1 MPTKKELIEALNKAA
16 AAGDN
21 AAANEIAE
29 FIEAG
34 RFDPEA
40 TDSGKLT
47 QAEFESQYG
56 SDTPDVF
63 DISEADVSGDESTIG
78 DKVIGA
84 GEAALTAAT
93 GATGGTLGMIA
104 GTFEQL
110 AKEIGSREFG
120 SQEAANRIADRASEL
135 MAELTYQPRTEKGQE
150 YAGDIAEVGAA
161 AAPLA
166 GLGGQL
172 QAVGQSAKAASPVA
186 RQAIKPASK
195 AASKAIQPV
204 RETADAVFSY
214 QSPAKQRVARL
225 IEQASPDVDTA
236 EFKIEGP
243 AKQYQTR
250 IANAISTGAPKVK
263 KDPIAINAIDQGFDK
278 GVIASIK
285 GAAPSDKSA
294 MKKMLDIYEKGTKD
308 ALFKGKNRPSDV
320 IGDRIASDFNI
331 VKKANKKAGADINK
345 AAESLKGKQI
355 DSLDIGQQ
363 FIDDLEDMGVS
374 VSDDLKLDFVGSDI
388 EGVSGAESAISN
400 VFRRMTGG
408 KRPDAYE
415 LHRLKRYIDE
425 QVTYGK
431 AGEGL
436 KGLSERTLKSLRRNI
451 DKKLDDNFSEYKK
464 ANDIY
469 SETISAIDDLQ
480 SVAGKK
486 VDLTSENAN
495 KRLGT
500 LMRRVLSNAQSR
512 VDVIESVGEIER
524 VAKKYPQQL
533 AIEGITKGNRKPD
546 LMQLAIFSDEL
557 DSRFGPTA
565 RTSLQGQF
573 EQVANR
579 GRSIAQAQS
588 PTMAAADAAIGAAAR
603 GIDKVKGVSNEKAF
617 AAMRELLEA
626 E

>member
-1 MPTKKELIEALNKAA
+1 
-16 AAGDN
+16 
-21 AAANEIAE
+21 
-29 FIEAG
+29 
-34 RFDPEA
+34 
-40 TDSGKLT
+40 
-47 QAEFESQYG
+47 
-56 SDTPDVF
+56 
-63 DISEADVSGDESTIG
+63 
-78 DKVIGA
+78 
-84 GEAALTAAT
+84 
-93 GATGGTLGMIA
+93 
-104 GTFEQL
+104 
-110 AKEIGSREFG
+110 
-120 SQEAANRIADRASEL
+120 
-135 MAELTYQPRTEKGQE
+135 
-150 YAGDIAEVGAA
+150 
-161 AAPLA
+161 
-166 GLGGQL
+166 
-172 QAVGQSAKAASPVA
+172 
-186 RQAIKPASK
+186 
-195 AASKAIQPV
+195 
-204 RETADAVFSY
+204 
-214 QSPAKQRVARL
+214 
-225 IEQASPDVDTA
+225 
-236 EFKIEGP
+236 
-243 AKQYQTR
+243 
-250 IANAISTGAPKVK
+250 
-263 KDPIAINAIDQGFDK
+263 
-278 GVIASIK
+278 
-285 GAAPSDKSA
+285 
-294 MKKMLDIYEKGTKD
+294 MLDIYEKGTKD

-425 QVTYGK
+425 HVTYGK